1 MKLSKKSLR
10 NTIILILCISMV
22 TIRSSQIKTIND
34 GYELGNEQ
42 NIVKSPQLSSI
53 DATVHINASN
63 IIRELPWNTIGT
75 AISYVNNGSG
85 ILNPYTLEFYDG
97 ILDKYAAMGMGTLRF
112 PGGTLGQHYHWFD
125 GIGPKA
131 NRPMSTNYFT
141 GQSTSNNYGI
151 GEHFE
156 LCNASGAE
164 PTIIVNF
171 ETGNK
176 TEASNWVEY
185 CNGEIPSSGTSEWT
199 TSDYDGNETATDGYF
214 AWLRGQY
221 GYSEPYNITN
231 WEIGNEVYDTW
242 TKTYNATEY
251 GVLFNDWSTAMK
263 AEDPNIKI
271 AAVGYEKATGYWN
284 ESGRDTLPWNQ
295 VVANISGDYMDAINI
310 HMYAPVGDDGRTVYF
325 TWSYEVLKR
334 VTIPQAGDYEMLIT
348 AKGMDLATNNYPA
361 ASGFS
366 NLSIN
371 VDGNSKVNISITTQN
386 PMIYNVTLNFATSG
400 DYNIGVEML
409 NAASDRMAMMLG
421 NVILKNDANEI
432 LIQYK
437 NETLLYDAVMASGL
451 YYRDEIV
458 ELKEIL
464 EIETDRND
472 IEVWVTEFNTFYNT
486 IGFSRNQQF
495 EFKSAVGMA
504 DMAVQF
510 VYGGADIVQAHNS
523 LSDFFFGLIHE
534 ANTLADASMYDT
546 YSLLAEGWGQY
557 LLNST
562 TNSPTFDLPEKVGW
576 IDQRN
581 DIPYLDIMPTLT
593 GDNLSVIL
601 INKHASESMNVN
613 LDIEGFNSTQ
623 MAFIKTINA
632 SNINAMDYNPP
643 DDLYEYTAGQF
654 GNAIK
659 LNASNI
665 IRYDSNRN
673 VNPKA
678 GSIEFWL
685 KPDWQG
691 NDGLDH
697 PIMSI
702 GNTFF
707 LSKYR
712 TGGIVVSTLNAT
724 YGDLNVIWGDCSTW
738 NAGEWHHVAVTWDD
752 TDNLIIYLDGI
763 ATMSTSFLNYGTYF
777 DHEQPMVI
785 GSTRSARVNG
795 TDGAIDELRIS
806 NVARSP
812 SEILNSYNGG
822 SGTLLTVD
830 ENTTMMLHFDST
842 LEDVELDQR
851 TYINVENFT
860 YHSSGGNIYL
870 PACSISL
877 LKIERYN
884 PAPQIIINSPKEN
897 DMTGIT
903 APSFNVYFNDT
914 NLDSMWYSIDG
925 GITNFTILTNSSID
939 QDAWNN
945 LPNGTVTIIF
955 YANDTKGKLSLA
967 SVKVY
972 IDLIVPKIII
982 NSPSSNQIFYDNDTA
997 PTFNIW
1003 INETNN
1009 HTFWYTV
1016 DGGINNFTFVTNG
1029 SINLAAWR
1037 ALPDRPITLTF
1048 YSNDT
1053 AANINYTSVVIIKD
1067 TLAPILSIISPANM
1081 TMVGSVTP
1089 KITLNIIDATI
1100 NHSEYS
1106 INGGEN
1112 VTISNPINGT
1122 NIITINQT
1130 TWNGIGYGAEVF
1142 IIFYVNDSFGR
1153 SSTVNITLI
1162 KRLDE
1167 GGNGGSGG
1175 NGDGDDDEDSDLMTF
1190 ITSPIGYGIMGA
1202 AIGGIVLIIVKIKKG
1217 GSHSAKD
1224 KERQRID
1231 DLLGS

>member
-42 NIVKSPQLSSI
+42 NIIKSPQLSSI

-75 AISYVNNGSG
+75 AISYVNNGSE

-141 GQSTSNNYGI
+141 GQPTSNNYGI

-185 CNGEIPSSGTSEWT
+185 CNGEIPDNIPGIWT
-199 TSDYDGNETATDGYF
+199 PTKWKGNETAEDGYF
-214 AWLRGQY
+214 AWLRGYY
-221 GYSEPYNITN
+221 GYPEPYDITN

-251 GVLFNDWSTAMK
+251 GLLFNEWYTAMK

-284 ESGRDTLPWNQ
+284 ESGRDTLPWNE

-348 AKGMDLATNNYPA
+348 ARGMDLATNNYPA

-366 NLSIN
+366 NLSIK
-371 VDGNSKVNISITTQN
+371 VDGDSQVNISITTQN
-386 PMIYNVTLNFATSG
+386 PMIYNVTLNFTTSG

-421 NVILKNDANEI
+421 DVILKNDTDEI

-464 EIETDRND
+464 VNETKRDD

-504 DMAVQF
+504 DMAIQF

-562 TNSPTFDLPEKVGW
+562 TNSPTFDLLEKVGW
-576 IDQRN
+576 IDQRDN
-581 DIPYLDIMPTLT
+581 VPYLDVMPTLT
-593 GDNLSVIL
+593 GDDLSVIL
-601 INKHASESMNVN
+601 INKHPTEPMNIA
-613 LDIEGFNSTQ
+613 LDIEGFKSTKT
-623 MAFIKTINA
+623 AFFKTINS

-643 DDLYEYTAGQF
+643 DDTYEYITGIT
-654 GNAIK
+654 GKGKAIK
-659 LNASNI
+659 LNASHI

-678 GSIEFWL
+678 GTIEFWL

-691 NDGLDH
+691 DDGLDH

-724 YGDLNVIWGDCSTW
+724 YGDDSIKVIWGDCLSW
-738 NAGEWHHVAVTWDD
+738 NAGEWHHVVVTWDEKE
-752 TDNLIIYLDGI
+752 NLTIYLDGSSDPF
-763 ATMSTSFLNYGTYF
+763 TGTTSFHDYSTYF

-785 GSTRSARVNG
+785 GSTRTDRDKG

-806 NVARSP
+806 KVARSP

-830 ENTTMMLHFDST
+830 ENTTILFNFNNT
-842 LEDVELDQR
+842 LEDSETDQR
-851 TYINVENFT
+851 TYISNKIFSFN
-860 YHSSGGNIYL
+860 SSGEIIYL
-870 PACSISL
+870 PPCSISL
-877 LKIERYN
+877 LKLQRYR
-884 PAPQIIINSPKEN
+884 AP
-897 DMTGIT
+897 
-903 APSFNVYFNDT
+903 VYHKSSGGGGGSDGDKSS
-914 NLDSMWYSIDG
+914 DSD
-925 GITNFTILTNSSID
+925 
-939 QDAWNN
+939 
-945 LPNGTVTIIF
+945 
-955 YANDTKGKLSLA
+955 
-967 SVKVY
+967 
-972 IDLIVPKIII
+972 
-982 NSPSSNQIFYDNDTA
+982 
-997 PTFNIW
+997 
-1003 INETNN
+1003 
-1009 HTFWYTV
+1009 
-1016 DGGINNFTFVTNG
+1016 
-1029 SINLAAWR
+1029 
-1037 ALPDRPITLTF
+1037 
-1048 YSNDT
+1048 
-1053 AANINYTSVVIIKD
+1053 
-1067 TLAPILSIISPANM
+1067 
-1081 TMVGSVTP
+1081 
-1089 KITLNIIDATI
+1089 
-1100 NHSEYS
+1100 
-1106 INGGEN
+1106 
-1112 VTISNPINGT
+1112 
-1122 NIITINQT
+1122 IITI
-1130 TWNGIGYGAEVF
+1130 
-1142 IIFYVNDSFGR
+1142 
-1153 SSTVNITLI
+1153 L
-1162 KRLDE
+1162 
-1167 GGNGGSGG
+1167 
-1175 NGDGDDDEDSDLMTF
+1175 
-1190 ITSPIGYGIMGA
+1190 TSPIGI
-1202 AIGGIVLIIVKIKKG
+1202 GIVGGVVGCVIAIIVKIKKG
-1217 GSHSAKD
+1217 GSHSAKARE
-1224 KERQRID
+1224 KERINS
-1231 DLLGS
+1231 LLSD